1 MNGCCSVTSKMKILV
16 VALALIGGTALIT
29 RSVVR
34 ADDKKADAKMPGG
47 KEMSAEEKA
56 MMEKFMAAATPGPE
70 HKRLEMMIGDWTT
83 VTKSQMD
90 PKAPIEESTGKATF
104 KSMMDGRF
112 IVQEFDG
119 KMMDMPFKGFGV
131 TGYDNV
137 QKKYVSIWMDTM
149 TTSMMTMSGTADASG
164 KVITEE
170 GEMPCCM
177 TGKMTKFKAIC
188 RLESPSKH
196 VFEMHSP
203 DESGKMFKC
212 LEVTYTRK

>member
-1 MNGCCSVTSKMKILV
+1 MSRLSGRAVLVCLCLACAGLGALVGSRAIAEPGKDGKPGQPEMKLPPGWTQEDMNACM
-16 VALALIGGTALIT
+16 TAG
-29 RSVVR
+29 
-34 ADDKKADAKMPGG
+34 MPGKMHEHLAKSVGTWQG
-47 KEMSAEEKA
+47 KNTMW
-56 MMEKFMAAATPGPE
+56 MGPGTEP
-70 HKRLEMMIGDWTT
+70 I
-83 VTKSQMD
+83 KS
-90 PKAPIEESTGKATF
+90 ESTSTIKQV
-104 KSMMDGRF
+104 MDGRF
-112 IVQEFDG
+112 TICEASG
-119 KMMDMPFKGFGV
+119 DMPGMGPFKGFGI